1 MFDESV
7 DSVEVNRE
15 YFQISRAI
23 RGPIPRKGQGRV
35 TFVHKDARLL
45 WYPSNVTLMKLPPVE
60 GCAAMKHFFSVPGSV
75 SPLKICA
82 AVIVIASL
90 ALVLFHAIP
99 VGNRTRHLLSQ
110 IHDMNVLGL
119 GLEGDLQSELGEGR
133 GQFLRIL
140 LSSGEGGEL
149 DGEIATVRLKDKE
162 IGLLRGKIVELGASP
177 EQWQQFEDTWERY
190 KSKRDA
196 EIALVVQGKRA
207 EALEADNATGRG
219 AYQEV
224 KESVKRARSAFE
236 LASNDRIEQAKKLLR
251 ETAVEVLLLL
261 A

>member
-1 MFDESV
+1 
-7 DSVEVNRE
+7 
-15 YFQISRAI
+15 
-23 RGPIPRKGQGRV
+23 
-35 TFVHKDARLL
+35 
-45 WYPSNVTLMKLPPVE
+45 
-60 GCAAMKHFFSVPGSV
+60 MKHFFSVPGSV

-177 EQWQQFEDTWERY
+177 E
-190 KSKRDA
+190 
-196 EIALVVQGKRA
+196 
-207 EALEADNATGRG
+207 
-219 AYQEV
+219 
-224 KESVKRARSAFE
+224 
-236 LASNDRIEQAKKLLR
+236 
-251 ETAVEVLLLL
+251 
-261 A
+261 